1 MLDLVQTPDSI
12 NIKQQVNNIIDTN
25 HLNRFISRKIEVSS
39 KENQIVLHSSVEEF
53 TRTEIDKITTN
64 IQLQLNSMYLE
75 HFSEQSFE
83 HFLDQVVIISQQ
95 RLDFLVELLML
106 QQHIPEN
113 WPFILNIIQRLPSL
127 DLPTTFS
134 QIIDLAN
141 HHIRLEVILKYLESI
156 EVTNKSFYN
165 LYYLAT
171 HLEPTALKH
180 ISLDSH
186 VFHLD
191 FHKLS
196 HFVKLLNKDPFFAR
210 DIILFTNKLSE
221 DTQSIKSYVSLITS
235 TQITQVS
242 QIRFINTIYKNI
254 EKPFTDR
261 DLILNIIMQEDYISL
276 NFYLSFFKRF
286 NKTDLCTFIKKLK
299 KMSVIEKIKLEIGL
313 FTSKIS
319 SIKQITN
326 G

>member
-1 MLDLVQTPDSI
+1 MLYQDHKPDSI

-25 HLNRFISRKIEVSS
+25 HLNRFISRKVELSTQD
-39 KENQIVLHSSVEEF
+39 NQIILHAQFEEF
-53 TRTEIDKITTN
+53 SRTEIDKITTN
-64 IQLQLNSMYLE
+64 IQLQLNSIYLE
-75 HFSEQSFE
+75 YFSEQSFKD
-83 HFLDQVVIISQQ
+83 FLDQVVNISQQ
-95 RLDFLVELLML
+95 RLDFLVELLEL
-106 QQHIPEN
+106 KQHIPEN

-127 DLPTTFS
+127 DLPTNFA

-141 HHIRLEVILKYLESI
+141 QKIRLEVILKYLESM
-156 EVTNKSFYN
+156 EVNNQSFYN
-165 LYYLAT
+165 LYYLAI
-171 HLEPTALKH
+171 HLEPMALKH

-196 HFVKLLNKDPFFAR
+196 HFIKILNKDPFFAR
-210 DIILFTNKLSE
+210 DIILFTNQLSE
-221 DTQSIKSYVSLITS
+221 DSQSIKSYVSLITS

-299 KMSVIEKIKLEIGL
+299 KMSVIDKIKLEIGL